1 MPLFSRAAPIAT
13 SMAVVRPEAID
24 LHPKGR
30 NEMEG
35 GRQRLSWTARNGA
48 QRQGKKVEDGR
59 CRDKIESP
67 QSGIALRSD
76 QPLSRTQ
83 MGAPVAKTHGM
94 KTDGPMRH
102 SDQGNER
109 RSGTSFTVSRPH
121 KSRVI
126 TYQGNYRCQQRRR
139 TCRSGH
145 RKIDNEAAHVLAM
158 RMQPGPPHPCD
169 RHAARRETDA
179 SVGGR
184 RPPSPTIPPARAMGR
199 SSACRLQGRTAL
211 VRVVSTIDV
220 NSRSGCRARFR
231 FERYLAGGRSGL
243 SAHFRAAGSRS
254 GSSSQARQT

>member
-1 MPLFSRAAPIAT
+1 
-13 SMAVVRPEAID
+13 MAVVRPEAID

-109 RSGTSFTVSRPH
+109 RSETSFTVSRPH

-126 TYQGNYRCQQRRR
+126 TYQGNYRCQQGRR

-169 RHAARRETDA
+169 RHALRGVKQMLA
-179 SVGGR
+179 SVDVPAAESG
-184 RPPSPTIPPARAMGR
+184 TIPPARAMGR
-199 SSACRLQGRTAL
+199 SSACRLQGPAL

-231 FERYLAGGRSGL
+231 FERYLAGGRSGP

-254 GSSSQARQT
+254 GSSSQTRQT